1 MSLPPALL
9 ARLAQRGLVNKQKA
23 QKENGKNVEILPK
36 SPKTFIKI
44 YIPHVARTCRLKYN
58 CRK

>member
-23 QKENGKNVEILPK
+23 QKENGKKPT
-36 SPKTFIKI
+36 KT
-44 YIPHVARTCRLKYN
+44 YHLLK
-58 CRK
+58 

>member
-23 QKENGKNVEILPK
+23 AQKENGK
-36 SPKTFIKI
+36 TFIDLI
-44 YIPHVARTCRLKYN
+44 SFIAISINAHLFPRTPRYN
-58 CRK
+58 CAAFR

>member
-23 QKENGKNVEILPK
+23 QKENGKSVEFLP
-36 SPKTFIKI
+36 
-44 YIPHVARTCRLKYN
+44 N
-58 CRK
+58 